1 MSGVYPAEYGR
12 MPEGDNTV
20 GGVFSELNRKKWWII
35 IPTLLALVGAVI
47 FVNVVKPKYTGEAR
61 VLLENRDNY
70 FTRPDK
76 EQRGTDPPLDSEA
89 VQSQVQTVMSRDI
102 AKAAIRKLDL
112 ANRDEFDPV
121 KKEPSV
127 IKRILA
133 LIGLVKDPLAVP
145 PEERILEN
153 YFDKLLV
160 YNVGKSRV
168 IAIEFSS
175 RDPELAAKGANLIAD
190 EYIGFQ
196 RDAKKSTTQGAS
208 AWLAQAI
215 EPMRARVAEA
225 EAKVEAFRAEHGLL
239 IGASNA
245 TIATQQL
252 GEMNTQMSTARALQ
266 SELNAK
272 ARNIREALR
281 TGRIFETS
289 EVVNN
294 ELVRRL
300 LEQRVSMKTQIA
312 LEERT
317 LLPGHPRMKELTAQL
332 SDLENQIRTAAER
345 AARTL
350 ENDARIAGARVQNI
364 QAEFE
369 GQKRTAAS
377 ANEQE
382 VQLRAL
388 EREAKALRENYEQY
402 LSKYRDSLSR
412 DADAASPAD
421 ARIISRAVL
430 PQLPAFPKKVP
441 IILLATLAT
450 MVLSSAIIITRF
462 LFASDIMGN
471 ILAAPVADAQ
481 ATPVAQVMPV
491 PPQQAEPVAPVATAA
506 PPPPPPPLVAAPA
519 RATAPAQQTVQ
530 AVAVKPPLAQRSGTA
545 APPQPRRTPKP
556 QPVDPVAVL
565 EPLVDD
571 LCGLKQTSYALVI
584 GCQSFGTDVQ
594 SVTTALPLGRA
605 LVRRGTTV
613 LVDLTGRNPDA
624 EQAIGRFRAPGL
636 GDMLAGSASFADIIH
651 RDRQSRLHVI
661 PYGGVPGQ
669 DVDVA
674 SPDFAEIIDALGQT
688 YDFVLVDAGPLSK
701 DIDLAAFAGAMVL
714 VASKDDSDPAVRRAF
729 EKLDAALPGR
739 VTIVV
744 EEPSLPTPS
753 PANDTLRQSTT
764 AA

>member
-121 KKEPSV
+121 KKEASAL
-127 IKRILA
+127 KRILA

-266 SELNAK
+266 GELNAK

-402 LSKYRDSLSR
+402 LAKYRDSISR

-462 LFASDIMGN
+462 LFASDIMGQM
-471 ILAAPVADAQ
+471 LAAPAAEPQ
-481 ATPVAQVMPV
+481 APPVAQVMPV
-491 PPQQAEPVAPVATAA
+491 PPPPQAEPVAPVAAPPPA
-506 PPPPPPPLVAAPA
+506 PPPPPVAAPA
-519 RATAPAQQTVQ
+519 RAPAPQTVQ
-530 AVAVKPPLAQRSGTA
+530 AVAVKPPLAQRTGTA

-584 GCQSFGTDVQ
+584 GSQSFGTDVQ

-613 LVDLTGRNPDA
+613 LVDLTGRSPDA

-651 RDRQSRLHVI
+651 RDRRSRLHVI

-701 DIDLAAFAGAMVL
+701 DIDLAAFSGAMVL

-753 PANDTLRQSTT
+753 PANDTRRQSTT